1 MVGVAL
7 FVISGGLHSRDHTA
21 ALAGVTLIVVSAIPW
36 PWGSERYRRACARN
50 VWGASRALQHIEG
63 QFRAADTRRLKEFQ
77 TLPVPA
83 RLEEAK
89 KELLSV
95 WEADGFRNGRA
106 ATLKDRAMR
115 RTELRERLRDIQ
127 GRVVALA
134 ETDSE
139 TGYSKI
145 LGQILAAR
153 ERDNEERMRE
163 NGATLAKL
171 IAQQRKLSPPEPLLR
186 DHALLCDAFRDE
198 QTAMWDYYAALR
210 GGDTQSIQKA
220 VEQYEEAA
228 DLCIARLTALGIPS
242 RRHHRP
248 RSAGVESGGS
258 VT

>member
-1 MVGVAL
+1 V
-7 FVISGGLHSRDHTA
+7 
-21 ALAGVTLIVVSAIPW
+21 
-36 PWGSERYRRACARN
+36 
-50 VWGASRALQHIEG
+50 
-63 QFRAADTRRLKEFQ
+63 
-77 TLPVPA
+77 PVPG
-83 RLEEAK
+83 RLEEAM

-95 WEADGFRNGRA
+95 WEGDGFHHGRT

-115 RTELRERLRDIQ
+115 RTELRERVRDIQ
-127 GRVVALA
+127 GRMAALA

-139 TGYSKI
+139 RDYSKI
-145 LGQILAAR
+145 LGEILAGR
-153 ERDNEERMRE
+153 ERDDEERMSE

-198 QTAMWDYYAALR
+198 QTAMWEYYATLR

-220 VEQYEEAA
+220 VERYEEAA

-242 RRHHRP
+242 RRHHGLRN
-248 RSAGVESGGS
+248 AGIESGGS